1 MEIIFDAA
9 SASHFESSHVFAGGS
24 LGASSEEHIPL
35 GMQSLEFN
43 FEAESELD
51 SIALWRTE
59 PKNIPVFVQQTKK
72 VLHQFDGVLADRLS
86 YLDKLPS
93 IGDDWISGPSVAP
106 SEEAVK
112 ISKSVLS
119 LVRTELSR
127 VSNMYAPKLI
137 MGPIPTGE
145 LSRVSNMYAPKLI
158 MGPIPTGGVSLEL
171 RKDEDNAIYV
181 SISNDAE
188 VELDIQYNGH
198 FTSIEIDAEKLPAWV
213 ADKYAIE
220 R

>member
-1 MEIIFDAA
+1 MDMIFDAA
-9 SASHFESSHVFAGGS
+9 SASYFESSCVVARSSSGV
-24 LGASSEEHIPL
+24 SSEEHVPL
-35 GMQSLEFN
+35 VMQSVEFDLG
-43 FEAESELD
+43 AEPRLASK
-51 SIALWRTE
+51 ALWPAE
-59 PKNIPVFVQQTKK
+59 QKNVPVVVQQIKRA
-72 VLHQFDGVLADRLS
+72 LQHFDGVLADRLS
-86 YLDKLPS
+86 YLDRLPS

-106 SEEAVK
+106 SEGAVR
-112 ISKSVLS
+112 ISKRVLS
-119 LVRTELSR
+119 LVRT
-127 VSNMYAPKLI
+127 K
-137 MGPIPTGE
+137 

-158 MGPIPTGGVSLEL
+158 MGPIPTGGVSLEF
-171 RKDEDNAIYV
+171 RDDEDNAIYV

>member
-1 MEIIFDAA
+1 MDMIFDAT
-9 SASHFESSHVFAGGS
+9 SASHFESSHVIDRGS

-35 GMQSLEFN
+35 VMQSVEFD
-43 FEAESELD
+43 FGAESKLD

-59 PKNIPVFVQQTKK
+59 EKNVPVVVQQIKRA
-72 VLHQFDGVLADRLS
+72 LYHFDSVLADRLS

-106 SEEAVK
+106 SEGAVR
-112 ISKSVLS
+112 ISKRILT
-119 LVRTELSR
+119 LVRTKLSQ
-127 VSNMYAPKLI
+127 
-137 MGPIPTGE
+137 
-145 LSRVSNMYAPKLI
+145 VSNMYAPKLI
-158 MGPIPTGGVSLEL
+158 MGPIPTGGVSLEF
-171 RKDEDNAIYV
+171 RDDEDNAIYV

-188 VELDIQYNGH
+188 VELDIQYNGY

>member
-1 MEIIFDAA
+1 MIFDAA
-9 SASHFESSHVFAGGS
+9 SASHFESSHVVAGGS
-24 LGASSEEHIPL
+24 LGSSFEEYIPL

-43 FEAESELD
+43 FESGSELD

-72 VLHQFDGVLADRLS
+72 VLHQFDSVLADRLS

-106 SEEAVK
+106 SEGAVRIAK
-112 ISKSVLS
+112 RILS
-119 LVRTELSR
+119 LVRTKLAR
-127 VSNMYAPKLI
+127 VSNMYAPELI
-137 MGPIPTGE
+137 MGPIT
-145 LSRVSNMYAPKLI
+145 
-158 MGPIPTGGVSLEL
+158 TGGVSLEF
-171 RKDEDNAIYV
+171 REDEDNAIYV

-188 VELDIQYNGH
+188 VELDIQNNGY

-213 ADKYAIE
+213 ANNYAIE